1 MGNPNLDICH
11 LICFIYNLSHIWEIP
26 DTSCRL
32 RVITVLLY
40 FCSLQE
46 CHYYNLEIK
55 FIQGNSCSRFFFA
68 IPLSFF
74 YGACPAFLLHFRK
87 MQMRKAK
94 GGVAWYAVEQWKP
107 ICSFA
112 SCFCTEIC
120 IEWNRDFHLQN
131 WIPTVIQNIPSETVQ
146 QMKKYFEK
154 ACFPLVTSANSYVAP
169 VKSQILGSRHISSL
183 RYIHVS
189 WILYNIFIYDYLCHH
204 DYHRHQLVQVLGSC

>member
-1 MGNPNLDICH
+1 MDSPLLQVGSKVYPRKFL
-11 LICFIYNLSHIWEIP
+11 FQGFW
-26 DTSCRL
+26 RF
-32 RVITVLLY
+32 RWVLLY
-40 FCSLQE
+40 
-46 CHYYNLEIK
+46 
-55 FIQGNSCSRFFFA
+55 
-68 IPLSFF
+68 
-74 YGACPAFLLHFRK
+74 GAGPAFLLHFRK

-146 QMKKYFEK
+146 QMKKIFRK
-154 ACFPLVTSANSYVAP
+154 GMFSTCDICQLIRDTCKV
-169 VKSQILGSRHISSL
+169 SS
-183 RYIHVS
+183 IHVS

-204 DYHRHQLVQVLGSC
+204 DYHRHQLVQVLGSW